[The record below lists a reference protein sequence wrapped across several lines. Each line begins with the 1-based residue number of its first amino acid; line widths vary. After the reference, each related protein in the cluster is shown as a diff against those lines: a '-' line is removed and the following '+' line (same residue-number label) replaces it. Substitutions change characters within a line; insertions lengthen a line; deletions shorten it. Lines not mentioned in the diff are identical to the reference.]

1 VKRRLLGLMLLAG
14 IAACSEAPTEPEIDC
29 TALALGTPL
38 QHTVSSA
45 AALVPALEDARD
57 RVLPTLAAPP
67 AVDVNLAL
75 LESAVTT
82 ADRAAACTAFNATV
96 QAFNTLAG
104 AASADKAPEV
114 EVLRLTLQFARTWIV
129 NG

>member
-1 VKRRLLGLMLLAG
+1 MKSRLLGLALLAG
-14 IAACSEAPTEPEIDC
+14 LAACTEAPTEPQIDC

-38 QHTVSSA
+38 QHTVTNA
-45 AALVPALEDARD
+45 AALRPALEDARD

-67 AVDVNLAL
+67 AVDVQLAA
-75 LESAVTT
+75 LESAVAV

-104 AASADKAPEV
+104 GASADKAPEV